1 MAPRAAT
8 LLLLAGL
15 AACGGPSTAAR
26 STEQPRTPA
35 DHAELDRFIADEDRF
50 LLVLA
55 AADPRIAARTGKEP
69 SEEALR
75 RAALGALLAEDT
87 TAAVEGNRT
96 DVLSFEVRAHSLE
109 GAAKLLASW
118 KVPPSDPEGTAQPG
132 LELELMGRMLASEK
146 ARLKDERELPRS
158 AGQLLRGIASAWHA
172 ASDAKQLSERDGWL
186 SSRLAQIAQS
196 LSPRSLTLVER
207 DDLDDAIDPLERIVT
222 DAMPKSQAALV
233 RLRLAV
239 QNMETG
245 ATGPDRWPAIAERL
259 QTDSGSR
266 LSAETLLAL
275 FGTQT
280 KALEQE
286 MGQLVGVKVT
296 DEQFARAAGLLVAE
310 PAVCHPPRPIPSR
323 VRALASPSER
333 SFRCGLLGRVIAAKT
348 ADDELDVLTAMHT
361 ATVVGAWAVMLA
373 RGADRSTLPLAAP
386 KSLAFLAPDA
396 EARLLRLATTRPVMA
411 IEHALAVEWLMRQ
424 GLAQASLRAQAWQS
438 FGDAPLDVIEREL
451 HPVARPRN
459 ALRET
464 HGR

>member
-8 LLLLAGL
+8 LLLCAGL
-15 AACGGPSTAAR
+15 AACGGANTATHLADP
-26 STEQPRTPA
+26 PRPPA
-35 DHAELDRFIADEDRF
+35 DRAELDRFIADEDRF

-55 AADPRIAARTGKEP
+55 AADPRIAARTGKAP

-118 KVPPSDPEGTAQPG
+118 RIPPSDPEGTLQPG
-132 LELELMGRMLASEK
+132 LELELMGRLLASEK
-146 ARLKDERELPRS
+146 VRLKDERDLPRS

-172 ASDAKQLSERDGWL
+172 ASDPKELAERDGWL

-196 LSPRSLTLVER
+196 LSPKSLTLVER

-233 RLRLAV
+233 KLRLAV

-245 ATGPDRWPAIAERL
+245 VTGPDRWPAVAERL
-259 QTDSGSR
+259 ATDSGSR

-275 FGTQT
+275 LGTQA
-280 KALEQE
+280 KALDQE
-286 MGQLVGVKVT
+286 IGQLVGVKVT
-296 DEQFARAAGLLVAE
+296 DDEFARAAGLLVAE
-310 PAVCHPPRPIPSR
+310 PAECHPPQPIPSR

-333 SFRCGLLGRVIAAKT
+333 SFRCALLGRVIAAKT
-348 ADDELDVLTAMHT
+348 ADDELDVLVAMHT
-361 ATVVGAWAVMLA
+361 ATVVGAWAVVLA
-373 RGADRSTLPLAAP
+373 RGADRSALPLAAP
-386 KSLAFLAPDA
+386 KPLAFMAPDV
-396 EARLLRLATTRPVMA
+396 EARLLRLAMTRPVMA
-411 IEHALAVEWLMRQ
+411 LEHALAVEWLMRR
-424 GLAQASLRAQAWQS
+424 GLAQATLRAQAWQGY
-438 FGDAPLDVIEREL
+438 GDAPLDVIEREL
-451 HPVARPRN
+451 HPEPRPRN

-464 HGR
+464 HGH